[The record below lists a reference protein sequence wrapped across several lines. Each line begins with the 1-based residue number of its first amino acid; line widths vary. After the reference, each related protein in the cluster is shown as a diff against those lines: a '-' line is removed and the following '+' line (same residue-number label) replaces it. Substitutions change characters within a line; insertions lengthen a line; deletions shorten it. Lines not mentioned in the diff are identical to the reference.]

1 MEILFKKK
9 TKKSLLLLLLFFY
22 FYNSID
28 SMGERGIES
37 WMSPLKRTQGGAS
50 WATRLLA
57 RLYRSPFLA
66 TNYETR
72 QPKSVR
78 LPNYYRRWNLNKANN
93 KLVAYFCKG
102 N

>member
-1 MEILFKKK
+1 
-9 TKKSLLLLLLFFY
+9 
-22 FYNSID
+22 
-28 SMGERGIES
+28 MGERGIES

-78 LPNYYRRWNLNKANN
+78 LPNYYRR
-93 KLVAYFCKG
+93 
-102 N
+102 